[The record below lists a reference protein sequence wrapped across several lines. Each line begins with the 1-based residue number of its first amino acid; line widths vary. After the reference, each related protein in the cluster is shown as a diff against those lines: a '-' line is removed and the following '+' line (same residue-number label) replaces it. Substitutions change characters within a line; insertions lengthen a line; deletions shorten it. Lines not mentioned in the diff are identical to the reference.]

1 MIIPDRNGGNSSGGT
16 SEDPRLTEMYQ
27 EIPDREVF
35 VKNPDD
41 SMTGTGMLLLEDN
54 TLLAPEGFA
63 TESGSINFG
72 DLITLSEA
80 SGFLAIQNNLNGNR
94 YRLVDHFVP
103 KNAPSSKPGYVH
115 MYEAENEFITQGVSN
130 TLLNANPLIFSYT
143 TQLMSRVNS
152 MKLKASSAMT
162 NVRLKITAI
171 GPNIVVKYFPTKASW
186 VQGTEGVNLVAGDNV
201 LDFKDTPLLFEPG
214 TQLQFEIRAN
224 SISLLGNASGVPYIT
239 AMVQRGVFKYLA
251 NFEEIPTSV
260 SQLSNDAGY
269 LTSSTLPSI
278 PDSTS
283 DLTNDSGFITA
294 SQAPVQS
301 VNGQVGTVNISI
313 PEQVNADWNSVS
325 GTSQILNKPSLSTVA
340 TSGSYTDLS
349 NKPTIPTNTNQLTN
363 GAGFV
368 TAVQAASSAPVQ
380 SVNGQVGN
388 VTLTIPAAQIQSD
401 WNQSNTSALDYIKNK
416 PTIPSVVYPVT
427 SVNGKTGDVVL
438 VNTDVGAAATSHTH
452 AIADITGLQT
462 ALNGKISVGASIPYS
477 TLTGAPALAT
487 VATSGSYADLTN
499 KPTIPSAQ
507 VNSDWSATTGVAQVL
522 NKPTT
527 LSGYG
532 ITDAVTQASLTST
545 LGGYATT
552 GALTGGLAG
561 KYNNPTGT
569 TSQYVRG
576 DGTLATFPSIPT
588 VPTNVSAFTNDA
600 GYLTSISS
608 AAITSALGY
617 TPYNGTT
624 NPNGYVNQAGARS
637 SVSLTTTGTSGAA
650 TYNSTT
656 GVLNIPNYAVNTG
669 TVTSITA
676 GTGLSGGTITTSGTI
691 SMPNVGTAG
700 SYNGTVTTDAQGR
713 VTTGTNR
720 SYTNPTRSLNTS
732 FQISTT
738 QDTLVSYAVDITVAA
753 LILAGTAGRV
763 YLEYANDTGF
773 TSGVTTVTSAG
784 SSTGGVLNIT
794 NVNTANLSGVI
805 PAGKFVRLRTA
816 NVTGTPTFGFI
827 SSQEVLL

>member
-1 MIIPDRNGGNSSGGT
+1 MAIYPHIPGNTSNGGT

-103 KNAPSSKPGYVH
+103 KNAPSSKPGYIH
-115 MYEAENEFITQGVSN
+115 MYEAENMVVAQGVFN
-130 TLLNANPLIFSYT
+130 TTLNANPLVFNYT
-143 TQLMSRVNS
+143 TQLNSRVNS
-152 MKLKASSAMT
+152 ISFKANTAMT
-162 NVRLKITAI
+162 NVRLKITAV

-186 VQGTEGVNLVAGDNV
+186 VQGVDGVDLAVGDNL
-201 LDFKDTPLLFEPG
+201 LDFKDTPLLFQPG
-214 TQLQFEIRAN
+214 TQLQFEIRGN
-224 SISLLGNASGVPYIT
+224 NISFLGNASGVPYMT

-278 PDSTS
+278 PDRTS

-325 GTSQILNKPSLSTVA
+325 GTNQILNKPSLSTVA

-452 AIADITGLQT
+452 AIADVTGLQT
-462 ALNGKISVGASIPYS
+462 ALNAKISVGASIPYS
-477 TLTGAPALAT
+477 ILTGTPSLSA
-487 VATSGSYADLTN
+487 VATSGLYADLAN
-499 KPTIPSAQ
+499 K
-507 VNSDWSATTGVAQVL
+507 
-522 NKPTT
+522 
-527 LSGYG
+527 
-532 ITDAVTQASLTST
+532 
-545 LGGYATT
+545 
-552 GALTGGLAG
+552 
-561 KYNNPTGT
+561 
-569 TSQYVRG
+569 
-576 DGTLATFPSIPT
+576 
-588 VPTNVSAFTNDA
+588 PTNVSAFTNDA

-617 TPYNGTT
+617 SPYNGTT

-691 SMPNVGTAG
+691 SLPNVGTAG

-713 VTTGTNR
+713 VTAGTNR

-773 TSGVTTVTSAG
+773 TSGVTIVTSAG